1 MPEKALPAPSPS
13 SERPATLSDA
23 RTSQLATVC
32 EEVRRSPL
40 PVFAADALLAFLLYR
55 AGIAEGALAWLGIS
69 SAVSLGR
76 AAVARRLLQR
86 LDHGTPQGFRTL
98 MGWFFLVGLTRS
110 WPIAAA
116 FGHASN
122 ELHYAV
128 TMVMLGM
135 AAGGVGTVVGVVPLY
150 LAWST
155 PVALALMSVW
165 LLRGNVEGAWIAL
178 LLLLMFT
185 LLTLY
190 VRDFG
195 RILGKEVRLRQALE
209 EQRDLARHE
218 GRRAEEAVVA
228 RTRFFETASHDLRQP
243 LGVLRWYGDTVAVY
257 ARQLDHEK
265 LLDVAAGIERA
276 LDRIQ
281 PLVNKYLD
289 IARLD
294 ADSVPVVLQPVALP
308 ALLESVR
315 KAFAHEAGERGLDLQ
330 VRIDGAADSMVAM
343 SDESLLRSILDN
355 LAGNAIKFT
364 HEGRVVL
371 AASLVPGT
379 SRVCIAVSDTGI
391 GIPEPDRE
399 AVFEDF
405 RQLANPGRTGGN
417 GVGLGLAIAR
427 RQARLLRCELR
438 ISPNQP
444 RGTTFCFELPLLPA
458 ATAPVA
464 AAGTAGP
471 MATLPMHLLRVLVVD
486 DEADVL
492 MSLRSMLEAAG
503 ITVET
508 ASSLREA
515 QRLLDAGFGAT
526 VLVVD
531 YRLHGG
537 IDGVHLVQLL
547 AEAGHRIPA
556 LIVTGETAPAELA
569 RLASAGWP
577 VLHKPVGGAALIAAM
592 LDLVGTDSK
601 A

>member
-1 MPEKALPAPSPS
+1 MPENALP
-13 SERPATLSDA
+13 DA
-23 RTSQLATVC
+23 RSSQLETVC

-76 AAVARRLLQR
+76 AVVARRLLRRQA
-86 LDHGTPQGFRTL
+86 HGTGRGFRTL
-98 MGWFFLVGLTRS
+98 MAWFFLVGLTRS
-110 WPIAAA
+110 WPIVAA

-155 PVALALMSVW
+155 PVALSLMSVW

-243 LGVLRWYGDTVAVY
+243 LGALRWYGDAVAAY
-257 ARQLDHEK
+257 ARQLEHEK

-281 PLVNKYLD
+281 PLVSKYLD

-308 ALLESVR
+308 VLLARVCE
-315 KAFAHEAGERGLDLQ
+315 AFAHEAGERGLDLQ
-330 VRIDGAADSMVAM
+330 LRIEGPAASMLAM

-364 HEGRVVL
+364 PEGHVEL
-371 AASLVPGT
+371 AASLVHGG
-379 SRVCIAVSDTGI
+379 SRVRIAVSDTGI

-405 RQLANPGRTGGN
+405 RQLANPGRTGGQ

-427 RQARLLRCELR
+427 RQARLLRCELQIAAR
-438 ISPNQP
+438 EPQ
-444 RGTTFCFELPLLPA
+444 GTTFFFELPVLQPG
-458 ATAPVA
+458 TTPVA
-464 AAGTAGP
+464 MAGAP
-471 MATLPMHLLRVLVVD
+471 SPAATLPMHRLRVLVID
-486 DEADVL
+486 DETEVRL
-492 MSLRSMLEAAG
+492 SLRSLLEATG
-503 ITVET
+503 IAVET
-508 ASSLREA
+508 ASNLYEA
-515 QRLLDAGFGAT
+515 RRLLDAGYGAT

-531 YRLHGG
+531 YRLHGE
-537 IDGVHLVQLL
+537 IDGVRLVQLL
-547 AEAGHRIPA
+547 AEAGHPIPA
-556 LIVTGETAPAELA
+556 LMVTGETAPSRLA

-577 VLHKPVGGAALIAAM
+577 LLHKPVGSAALIAAM
-592 LDLVGTDSK
+592 LDLVGPEAK